1 MLGGAER
8 SAVSHYEREKEK
20 VNKLLR
26 IPGETEILPLR
37 LKIRCSVFLKPASFS
52 RKEIP
57 EKIYTKWFDYDKIE
71 NTLELRTRRQK
82 DVIQIHKDGTHKTI
96 NRLLI
101 DKKVPKQV
109 RDFCLLLACDNE
121 ILWVLGLRSSE
132 KYYVTENT
140 KRLLIANLELCGQ
153 RDSFK

>member
-1 MLGGAER
+1 MTEYKN
-8 SAVSHYEREKEK
+8 SMKIPK
-20 VNKLLR
+20 NK
-26 IPGETEILPLR
+26 
-37 LKIRCSVFLKPASFS
+37 
-52 RKEIP
+52 
-57 EKIYTKWFDYDKIE
+57 YTKWFDYDKIE